1 MFVVLTGGTGGAK
14 LVQGLSLETD
24 PEELVIVCNV
34 ADDFVLHGL
43 HISPD
48 LDTITY
54 TLAGLADAAKGWGI
68 QDDTFVTL
76 EWLGRYG
83 GETWF
88 RLGDKDLAIHVTRS
102 ALLREGIRLSEV
114 TKRVRK
120 ALGIKATIL
129 PVSDDRVETRITTAR
144 GNISFQEYFVR
155 ERWADEVKNISFVG
169 VENSRPAPGVIE
181 ALQEADAI
189 VICPSNPVTSIGPI
203 LAVPAV
209 KAAIEK
215 TRAPVVGV
223 SPIIQGA
230 PVNGPAH
237 KLMTAQ
243 GLEVSAF
250 GVAGV
255 YADLLDIFLIASE
268 DQDLKGKIE
277 ELGIKAVATSIRMNS
292 LADKRR
298 LAREV
303 LAATQFP

>member
-1 MFVVLTGGTGGAK
+1 MVVVLTGGTGGAK
-14 LVQGLSLETD
+14 LVHGLSLEAD
-24 PEELVIVCNV
+24 PEKLAIIY
-34 ADDFVLHGL
+34 
-43 HISPD
+43 ISPD

-54 TLAGLADAAKGWGI
+54 SLAGLADATKGWGI
-68 QDDTFVTL
+68 QDDTFVAL

-88 RLGDKDLAIHVTRS
+88 RLGDKDLAIHITRS
-102 ALLREGIRLSEV
+102 ALLREGIKLSEV
-114 TKRVRK
+114 TKRVCK

-129 PVSDDRVETRITTAR
+129 PVSDEQVETRITTAR
-144 GNISFQEYFVR
+144 GNLSFQEYFVR
-155 ERWADEVKNISFVG
+155 DRWADNVMNVSFVG
-169 VENSRPAPGVIE
+169 AEKSRPAPGVIK

-203 LAVPAV
+203 LAVPEV

-215 TRAPVVGV
+215 TGAPVVGV

-237 KLMTAQ
+237 KLMAAQ

-255 YADLLDIFLIASE
+255 YADFLDAILIASE
-268 DQDLKGKIE
+268 DQELKGKIE

-303 LAATQFP
+303 LAAAQSL